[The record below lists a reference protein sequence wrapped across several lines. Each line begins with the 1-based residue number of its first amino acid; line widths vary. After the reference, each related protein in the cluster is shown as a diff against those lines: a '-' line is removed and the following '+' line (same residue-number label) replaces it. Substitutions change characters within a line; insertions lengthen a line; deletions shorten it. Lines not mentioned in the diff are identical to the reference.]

1 MTRLLSA
8 SIFQCVAMGTLTD
21 GELARRIA
29 APGQARAEE
38 GELYAR
44 FARRV
49 QLYGLRHLGD
59 ETLAADLVQDVMAL
73 VIARLRQGKV
83 REPERIGSFVLG
95 TARTMSHDV
104 RRGQR
109 RRAERER
116 QAAAEAVTQVGPVE
130 PLPAERMAA
139 CLAELSERERSVVVM
154 SMCAGHSAPEIGEA
168 LGMSAGNVRVVRHRA
183 LSRLRA
189 CMGLEEGQVRS

>member
-1 MTRLLSA
+1 VTL
-8 SIFQCVAMGTLTD
+8 GELTD

-29 APGQARAEE
+29 APGPARAEE

-59 ETLAADLVQDVMAL
+59 EAAAADLVQDVLAL

-83 REPERIGSFVLG
+83 REPERVGSFVLG
-95 TARTMSHDV
+95 TARTMSRDV

-109 RRAERER
+109 RRSDRER
-116 QAAAEAVTQVGPVE
+116 QAALEVETQVGPVD
-130 PLPAERMAA
+130 PLPAERMDG
-139 CLAELSERERSVVVM
+139 CLAALGERERSVVVM
-154 SMCAGHSAPEIGEA
+154 SLCSGHTAPEIGEA

-183 LSRLRA
+183 LSKLRT
-189 CMGLEEGQVRS
+189 CMGLEGDGVRT